1 LHLQD
6 YTLTR
11 RLLIVDDEEG
21 IRTMIGDLFT
31 EDGWQVDQEEE
42 GKKGL
47 KAALSADYDLV
58 ILDVSLP
65 GTSGL
70 EILQSLKEQK
80 PDVPVLMITGYA
92 SMKNAIEA
100 LKLGAY
106 DYITKPFDL
115 HEVQKI
121 AEHAVERTRLIH
133 ENRYLK
139 DQLFE
144 RYGFDNIIGLTPS
157 VQQAY
162 VLATRVADSNASVL
176 VLGETGTGKEYLAR
190 AIHYQSPRADKP
202 FVKVSCAA
210 LPETLLESELFG
222 HEKGS
227 FTGATARRIGRFE
240 TADGGTLFLDEVGD
254 IPQPLQVK
262 LLRVL
267 QEKKFERVGSSET
280 IAVDVRVISATNRD
294 LKKALTEK
302 SFREDLYYRLNVI
315 TAQLPPLRERRDDI
329 PRLVEHF
336 ICKYNKETSKSVEG
350 ISPEAM
356 AMLHRYPW
364 PGNIR
369 ELENCI
375 ERAVILC
382 QHRMILPQ
390 HVLLSEDVS
399 VPIPSPDRRDMRA
412 LKEVE
417 KEHIVHILASCDFN
431 QSKAAAILGIDRKTL
446 RSKIREY
453 QLGTEIAS

>member
-1 LHLQD
+1 M
-6 YTLTR
+6 
-11 RLLIVDDEEG
+11 IVDDEEG
-21 IRTMIGDLFT
+21 IRSLLLDLFAQ
-31 EDGWQVDQEEE
+31 EGWHVDQEED

-47 KAALSADYDLV
+47 KAVFSSDYDLV

-65 GTSGL
+65 GASGL
-70 EILQSLKEQK
+70 EILQSLKEHK

-227 FTGATARRIGRFE
+227 FTGATVRRIGRFE

-294 LKKALTEK
+294 LKKALAEK

-315 TAQLPPLRERRDDI
+315 TAQLPPLRERPKDV

-336 ICKYNKETSKSVEG
+336 IAKYNKETSRAVEG

-356 AMLHRYPW
+356 AMLHGYPW

-375 ERAVILC
+375 ERAMILC
-382 QHRMILPQ
+382 QGKTILPQ
-390 HVLLSEDVS
+390 HILLSDQTDLPV
-399 VPIPSPDRRDMRA
+399 PSPPEADNSMRP

-417 KEHIVHILASCDFN
+417 KEHISCVLDGCAFN

>member
-1 LHLQD
+1 MLV
-6 YTLTR
+6 
-11 RLLIVDDEEG
+11 VDDEAG
-21 IRTMIGDLFT
+21 IRSMLADLFA
-31 EDGWQVDQEEE
+31 ENGWQVDQEAE
-42 GKKGL
+42 GKKAL
-47 KAALSADYDLV
+47 KAILSEDYDLV

-70 EILQSLKEQK
+70 EVLQALKEHK
-80 PDVPVLMITGYA
+80 PDIPVLMITGYA
-92 SMKNAIEA
+92 SMQNAIQA

-115 HEVQKI
+115 NEVQKI

-139 DQLFE
+139 DQLFA

-157 VQQAY
+157 VQHAY
-162 VLATRVADSNASVL
+162 VLATKVADSNASVL

-190 AIHYQSPRADKP
+190 AIHYQSPRAEKP

-222 HEKGS
+222 HEKGA

-240 TADGGTLFLDEVGD
+240 SADGGTVFLDEVGD
-254 IPQPLQVK
+254 IPLPLQVK

-267 QEKKFERVGSSET
+267 QEKQFERVGSSET

-294 LKKALTEK
+294 LKKALAEK
-302 SFREDLYYRLNVI
+302 TFREDLYYRLNVI
-315 TAQLPPLRERRDDI
+315 TAQLPPLRERRKDI

-336 ICKYNKETSKSVEG
+336 IAKYNKETAKAIEG
-350 ISPEAM
+350 ISAEAM
-356 AMLHRYPW
+356 AMLDRYPW

-375 ERAVILC
+375 ERAALLC
-382 QHRMILPQ
+382 QGRTILPQ
-390 HVLLSEDVS
+390 HILLSDETLL
-399 VPIPSPDRRDMRA
+399 PAPKPSGNGMRS
-412 LKEVE
+412 LKDVE
-417 KEHIVHILASCDFN
+417 KEHIARVLNACSFN

-453 QLGTEIAS
+453 QLGTDIAV